1 MEGINNSCEYVKF
14 IKKFNLCY
22 VIIIDE
28 DRSDEFKD
36 NCDISVSIENI
47 FYQSPNFEKY
57 VEKDFEDRVNFEKKY
72 QEWCKAKFNSDE
84 SEYNKYKKINYPL
97 YLTDD
102 EDILSEIVKGNKLKL
117 YSDAVKCLVKQINN
131 EKCNALGEK

>member
-22 VIIIDE
+22 VIILDKE
-28 DRSDEFKD
+28 DDCNISD
-36 NCDISVSIENI
+36 SIENI
-47 FYQSPNFEKY
+47 FYQSPKFEKY
-57 VEKDFEDRVNFEKKY
+57 VEKDFKDCVNFKKKY
-72 QEWCKAKFNSDE
+72 QEWCRAKFNSDE
-84 SEYNKYKKINYPL
+84 SECNNHKKINYPL
-97 YLTDD
+97 YLTED